1 MIYYKS
7 IEEIEYIRESSLLV
21 SKTLAEVAKVIK
33 PGVTSLALDKIAEE
47 FIRDNGG
54 VPAFK
59 NFNGFPNSLCVSIN
73 EKIVHGL
80 PDNKPLEDGDIVSV
94 DCGVVKN
101 KYYGDSAFT
110 FAIGNVGEDIKKLLR
125 VTRECLQ
132 KAIDKA
138 VVGMRMGDISF
149 AVQQHAENNGYG
161 VVKELVG
168 HGIGKQLHEKPE
180 VPNYGKRGSGIKI
193 ESGLVIAIEPMINL
207 GKAGVRHD
215 KDGWTISTV
224 DGKHSAHFE
233 HTLAVG
239 KNKADI
245 LSTFDYID
253 EVLNKVN

>member
-59 NFNGFPNSLCVSIN
+59 NFNGFPNSLCVSTN

-110 FAIGNVGEDIKKLLR
+110 FAVGNVGEDIKKLLR

>member
-110 FAIGNVGEDIKKLLR
+110 FAVGNVGEDIKKLLR

-253 EVLNKVN
+253 EVLNKTN